1 MKKSDDKKEKRIKKL
16 NIVEYIMK
24 KISMIFVKKE

>member
-1 MKKSDDKKEKRIKKL
+1 MKKSDNKKEKRIKKL
-16 NIVEYIMK
+16 NIVDYIMK